1 MGFYRLGVYMKIQII
16 GFSGAGKS
24 TLCKQFGKFYNLPV
38 LHMDSLNFLSN
49 WVERDRLEFNNIVDE
64 FLDTNDSW
72 VIDGNYFRIS
82 PKRYQQADLVLFL
95 KYNRLTCIKGV
106 IKRYKTYKN
115 SSRPDMASGCKER
128 LNFSFLMWVLFK
140 GRTKKRR
147 KHMLEVVN
155 NAKSAKVFKNRKE
168 LNKYLKELGVI

>member
-1 MGFYRLGVYMKIQII
+1 MKIQII

-24 TLCKQFGKFYNLPV
+24 TLGKQLGKLYNLPI

-49 WVERDRLEFNNIVDE
+49 WVERDRFEFNNIVDE
-64 FLDTNDSW
+64 FLDNNDSW

-82 PKRYQQADLVLFL
+82 PKRYEQADLVIYL
-95 KYNRLTCIKGV
+95 KYNRLTCLKGV

-128 LNFSFLMWVLFK
+128 LNFSFLMWVLFT
-140 GRTKKRR
+140 GRTKKR
-147 KHMLEVVN
+147 KKKMEEVVK
-155 NAKSAKVFKNRKE
+155 NAKSYLVFKNRKQ
-168 LNKYLKELGVI
+168 LNKYLKEIGVI